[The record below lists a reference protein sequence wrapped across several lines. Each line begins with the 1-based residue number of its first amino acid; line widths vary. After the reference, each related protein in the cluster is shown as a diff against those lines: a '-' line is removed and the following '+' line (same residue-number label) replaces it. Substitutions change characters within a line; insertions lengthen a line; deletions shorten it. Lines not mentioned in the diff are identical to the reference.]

1 MKKIILISILALLL
15 VGCKKQEPKHYRVV
29 SARYIVDEYDEL
41 KQVGE
46 SKRLRSYHKKEEYIE
61 VVAENKDDIIKV
73 KEDIYYVEMSKR
85 NEVIEHGWGYK
96 IYLTKEVYNK
106 LINGVNVE
114 LDDEG
119 KIVEATLK
127 DKED

>member
-15 VGCKKQEPKHYRVV
+15 VGCKKQEPKHYRIV

-46 SKRLRSYHKKEEYIE
+46 SKRLKSYHKKEEYIE

-73 KEDIYYVEMSKR
+73 KKDIDYVKMSKR
-85 NEVIEHGWGYK
+85 NEVIEDWGYT
-96 IYLTKEVYNK
+96 IYLTNKVYTQ
-106 LINGVNVE
+106 L
-114 LDDEG
+114 
-119 KIVEATLK
+119 LK
-127 DKED
+127 DGAVEIEEE